1 MKRTMKKKSFLA
13 ALMALVMLCSVFS
26 CGLTAMAADD
36 TASYG
41 AAAYSY
47 VKYLDEN
54 LRARRAGTEQEAKAA
69 AYIAGELQSFG
80 YEVTE
85 QLFSYTSRGATVES
99 RNVIVNKPG
108 RSEKQ
113 IIVGAHYDSV
123 NTAGVDDNGSGTSV
137 TLETAKRM
145 FGVSTP
151 YTVKFIFFGAEEAGL
166 RGSKAYA
173 DSMGAEEIANTV
185 LMINLDSIL
194 AGTYRYAYG
203 GVVNKQTGEVD
214 QAWGVYQAK
223 ALSDELGLGIRL
235 NDTELN
241 ALQTPT
247 TGDWSDHASFHN
259 IGLPYVYFEAANW
272 ELPDDPDRPEQGSTG
287 AYETESGEVMHVPGR
302 DDLTFI
308 ENEWGSRAKDTLA
321 AYAQLLPAM
330 LQRVSP
336 DGLLAD
342 KTALAAAVESA
353 KAVDPSKYTEAS
365 AAAFKIALA
374 NAEQVLA
381 DDGLLAADQ
390 QKVDAAEQALTAAQ
404 NALREEKGPIFERIE
419 RIFKEIFL
427 RVAKVILHIILKI
440 VF

>member
-1 MKRTMKKKSFLA
+1 MTGTMKKKSFLA
-13 ALMALVMLCSVFS
+13 ALMAFVMLCSVFS
-26 CGLTAMAADD
+26 CGVTAAAADD
-36 TASYG
+36 TAAYG
-41 AAAYSY
+41 ADAYSY

-69 AYIAGELQSFG
+69 AYIAGELESFG
-80 YEVTE
+80 YEVA
-85 QLFSYTSRGATVES
+85 QQAFSYTSRGTTVDS
-99 RNVIVNKPG
+99 RNVIVTKPG

-145 FGVSTP
+145 FSVSTP
-151 YTVKFIFFGAEEAGL
+151 YTIKFIFFGAEEAGL

-173 DSMGAEEIANTV
+173 DSMSAEEIANTV

-194 AGTYRYAYG
+194 AGTYRYVYG
-203 GVVNKQTGEVD
+203 GIVNEQTGEVD
-214 QAWGVYQAK
+214 QAWGVYQTK
-223 ALSDELGLGIRL
+223 ALADELGLGIRL

-247 TGDWSDHASFHN
+247 TGDWSDHASFKN

-272 ELPDDPDRPEQGSTG
+272 ELPDDPDHPEWGSTG

-308 ENEWGSRAKDTLA
+308 EQEWGSRAKDTLA

-342 KTALAAAVESA
+342 KAALAAAVDAA
-353 KAVDPSKYTEAS
+353 KAVETSKYTEAS
-365 AAAFKIALA
+365 VAAFRIALA
-374 NAEQVLA
+374 NAEKVLA
-381 DDGLLAADQ
+381 DDSILAGDQ
-390 QKVDAAEQALTAAQ
+390 QKVDFAQKALTAAQ
-404 NALREEKGPIFERIE
+404 NALREEKGPVIDWIE
-419 RIFKEIFL
+419 HIFKEVFV

>member
-1 MKRTMKKKSFLA
+1 MKRNMKKKSFLA
-13 ALMALVMLCSVFS
+13 ALMALVMLCSVFT
-26 CGLTAMAADD
+26 CGVTAAAADE
-36 TASYG
+36 TAAYG
-41 AAAYSY
+41 ADAYSY

-85 QLFSYTSRGATVES
+85 QPFSYTSRGTKVDS
-99 RNVIVNKPG
+99 RNVIVTKPG

-145 FGVSTP
+145 YGVSTP
-151 YTVKFIFFGAEEAGL
+151 YTVKFIFFGAEETGL

-173 DSMGAEEIANTV
+173 DSMSEEEIANTV

-203 GVVNKQTGEVD
+203 GVVNRETGEVD

-235 NDTELN
+235 NDTGLN

-247 TGDWSDHASFHN
+247 TGDWSDHASFKN

-272 ELPDDPDRPEQGSTG
+272 ELPDDPDHPEWGSTG

-342 KTALAAAVESA
+342 KAELAAAVEAA
-353 KAVDPSKYTEAS
+353 KAVDIAKYTDAS
-365 AAAFKIALA
+365 VAAFKLALA
-374 NAEQVLA
+374 NAEKVLA
-381 DDGLLAADQ
+381 DDGVLASDQ
-390 QKVDAAEQALTAAQ
+390 QKVDLAEQALTAAQ
-404 NALREEKGPIFERIE
+404 NALQEKKGPVIEMIEHIFR
-419 RIFKEIFL
+419 EIFV

>member
-1 MKRTMKKKSFLA
+1 MKKKSFLA

-26 CGLTAMAADD
+26 CGVTAAAAND
-36 TASYG
+36 TVGYG
-41 AAAYSY
+41 ADAYSY

-54 LRARRAGTEQEAKAA
+54 LRARRAGTEQETKAA
-69 AYIAGELQSFG
+69 AYLAGELESFG

-85 QLFSYTSRGATVES
+85 QPFSYTSRGNTVDS
-99 RNVIVNKPG
+99 RNIIVTKPG
-108 RSEKQ
+108 RTEQQ

-123 NTAGVDDNGSGTSV
+123 NTAGVDDNGSGTAV
-137 TLETAKRM
+137 VLETAKRL
-145 FGVSTP
+145 FNVSTP

-173 DSMGAEEIANTV
+173 GSMSEAEIANTV

-194 AGTYRYAYG
+194 AGTYRYVYG
-203 GVVNKQTGEVD
+203 GVVNKETGEVD
-214 QAWGVYQAK
+214 QTWGVYQAK
-223 ALSDELGLGIRL
+223 TLADELGLGIRL
-235 NDTELN
+235 NDTEMN
-241 ALQTPT
+241 SMQTPA
-247 TGDWSDHASFHN
+247 TGDWSDHASFKN

-272 ELPDDPDRPEQGSTG
+272 ELPDDPDHPEWGSTG

-308 ENEWGSRAKDTLA
+308 ESEWGSRAKDTLA

-342 KTALAAAVESA
+342 KAELAAAVEAA
-353 KAVDPSKYTEAS
+353 KAVDTSKYTDVS
-365 AAAFKIALA
+365 VAAFKLALA
-374 NAEQVLA
+374 NAEKVLA
-381 DDGLLAADQ
+381 DDSILADGQ
-390 QKVDAAEQALTAAQ
+390 QKVDLAEQALTAAQ
-404 NALREEKGPIFERIE
+404 NALREDQGPVIGMIEHIFG
-419 RIFKEIFL
+419 EIFV